1 MKILF
6 CSTATQLTTGYAKIS
21 AQILNYLAQYHEVV
35 HIAFQ
40 ANSIDKIP
48 RKIDPR
54 IKVIPDDLFAVDTI
68 LEHIDEVKPDYVMV
82 YNDVIVCS
90 NYCKKFKSLEHKNF
104 KIFMYLDLT
113 YEHQNWVLDIA
124 ETCDLLICFH
134 KTWMKHV
141 IDMGVDPEKVTYL
154 DHPPIQISKQ
164 IHTNIFKFKEDDFV
178 ILNLNRNSYRK
189 MLDITLDGFIRFFK
203 QNGCSPKIK
212 LFLGCKF
219 QYNGSYN
226 INMLAQKFSKIH
238 GLTPGEQ
245 DTLLN
250 TSIIK
255 FPQDSVSDDIIN
267 QVYMSCDIGI
277 NTCGGEGYGLC
288 NIEHQMYE
296 KPQIV
301 TGIKNFYEFFSPLST
316 YFMPPITKI
325 TIPQDLDVVGGFLE
339 IPDSK
344 DLTTGLQFY
353 YDNPYLR
360 ENHGI
365 EGKKFLTNRYNNFSN
380 LKNLFE

>member
-6 CSTATQLTTGYAKIS
+6 CATATQLTTGYAKIS
-21 AQILNYLAQYHEVV
+21 TQILNYLAQYHEVV
-35 HIAFQ
+35 HLAFQ
-40 ANSIDKIP
+40 AANIDKIP
-48 RKIDPR
+48 RDIDPR

-68 LEHIDEVKPDYVMV
+68 LEHIDDVKPDYVMV

-90 NYCKKFKSLEHKNF
+90 NYCMKFKSLEHKNF

-189 MLDITLDGFIRFFK
+189 MLDITLEGFIRFFK

-219 QYNGSYN
+219 QYKGSYN
-226 INMLAQKFSKIH
+226 INMLAQKFSKIYR
-238 GLTPGEQ
+238 LTPDEH

-267 QVYMSCDIGI
+267 QVYMSCDVGI

-316 YFMPPITKI
+316 YFMHPITKI

-344 DLTTGLQFY
+344 DLTSGLQFY

-360 ENHGI
+360 EKHGI
-365 EGKKFLTNRYNNFSN
+365 EGKKFLKNRYNNFSD